1 MGRQSLKVSLK
12 QIGWIAI
19 IALSVAGCFQAA
31 GSDIQ
36 PTTVDLTAIAPLQ
49 ATATAEPP
57 TPFVTPMGD
66 TGFATP
72 TAILP
77 TPIPPDTLVTPTLA
91 ETSQPGIINPV
102 PTQPLPTSDP
112 TLSFPTP
119 IPPDALVTPT
129 SGLPPTPTALPTDS
143 PCEHTVQQGEWFYS
157 IARKYGINPT
167 ELLTANPQFPNP
179 DTLKPGDVLNI
190 PGCDKSKQATAQ
202 PAAQTPAAQPAGGAA
217 QPTAANAVQAT
228 TFPTP
233 IRLSGRV
240 YTVAEGDTLGNIAR
254 KFNVT
259 VQAIKDAN
267 GLTNDFLSVGQKL
280 KIPEPQQ

>member
-1 MGRQSLKVSLK
+1 MA
-12 QIGWIAI
+12 WIAV
-19 IALSVAGCFQAA
+19 IALGVAGCFQSA

-49 ATATAEPP
+49 ATATPEPP

-77 TPIPPDTLVTPTLA
+77 TPIPPEQLVTPTA
-91 ETSQPGIINPV
+91 PTTSQPNVVDPV
-102 PTQPLPTSDP
+102 PTQALPTSDP

-157 IARKYGINPT
+157 IARKYGINPA
-167 ELLTANPQFPNP
+167 ELLAANPQFPNP

-190 PGCDKSKQATAQ
+190 PGCNKSNQPTPTAQ
-202 PAAQTPAAQPAGGAA
+202 PVTGQT
-217 QPTAANAVQAT
+217 QPTAANAAQST

-240 YTVAEGDTLGNIAR
+240 YTVADGDTLGSIAR

-267 GLTNDFLSVGQKL
+267 GLTTDFLNVGQKL
-280 KIPEPQQ
+280 QIPEPQQ